1 MLTFFPHPRTVL
13 NPNFSL
19 KLINTIEERIS
30 LFKKSKIDNL
40 IVHPFTKEFSELDSE
55 DYVKNIL
62 VDQLKAKIVLI
73 GYDHKF
79 GKNRTADINNLKE
92 YGIKYNFE
100 VIEIKAE
107 EINDIAISSTKI
119 RNSIE
124 EGDIQLTNS
133 YLGYEFSFFGKVVRG
148 NSIGNDELGN
158 YLVEHLNNLEIVHK
172 DIIKD
177 NTITPTCS
185 IYIDESGERTIIS
198 SGYEKS
204 NWSNLN
210 NIQTYDSLLIDRYSI
225 KYVKEELKKVK
236 QNNDIFLTQ
245 AGYEEE
251 IDYEI
256 DFLVVSKNEI
266 EVREANEILERG
278 MAKWILLTSS
288 NLPARLL
295 SSDGVLEIVPPDF
308 KTINATGAGDA
319 TAAYISA
326 FGIEDVID
334 SVKKACAAGAIV
346 AGTNDKPS
354 LKMIDE
360 ISKLVEINPR

>member
-1 MLTFFPHPRTVL
+1 MKRFNNINEFNCKKSTIITIGTFDGVHLGHQKILKKLNVEAENNGLESSVLTFFPHPRTVL
-13 NPNFSL
+13 NPDSSL

-148 NSIGNDELGN
+148 NSIGKTLGFPTAN
-158 YLVEHLNNLEIVHK
+158 IKIGCDLKLIPKNGVYLIYTTINKKIIFGMMNIGIKPTTNENTKSIEVNLFDFNQDLYDK
-172 DIIKD
+172 
-177 NTITPTCS
+177 NIT
-185 IYIDESGERTIIS
+185 IYIKQFLREEI
-198 SGYEKS
+198 KF
-204 NWSNLN
+204 
-210 NIQTYDSLLIDRYSI
+210 DSLN
-225 KYVKEELKKVK
+225 ELKLQIEKDK
-236 QNNDIFLTQ
+236 ITCNSIINN
-245 AGYEEE
+245 
-251 IDYEI
+251 
-256 DFLVVSKNEI
+256 
-266 EVREANEILERG
+266 
-278 MAKWILLTSS
+278 
-288 NLPARLL
+288 
-295 SSDGVLEIVPPDF
+295 
-308 KTINATGAGDA
+308 
-319 TAAYISA
+319 
-326 FGIEDVID
+326 
-334 SVKKACAAGAIV
+334 
-346 AGTNDKPS
+346 
-354 LKMIDE
+354 
-360 ISKLVEINPR
+360 

>member
-1 MLTFFPHPRTVL
+1 MSFKNVLCFGSL
-13 NPNFSL
+13 NPDLVYFIE
-19 KLINTIEERIS
+19 KLPS
-30 LFKKSKIDNL
+30 
-40 IVHPFTKEFSELDSE
+40 P
-55 DYVKNIL
+55 
-62 VDQLKAKIVLI
+62 
-73 GYDHKF
+73 G
-79 GKNRTADINNLKE
+79 
-92 YGIKYNFE
+92 
-100 VIEIKAE
+100 
-107 EINDIAISSTKI
+107 
-119 RNSIE
+119 
-124 EGDIQLTNS
+124 GDIQSKKYFIRPGGTAINCA
-133 YLGYEFSFFGKVVRG
+133 ENIAMWKINTAVRG

-210 NIQTYDSLLIDRYSI
+210 NIQSYDSLLIDRYSI

-278 MAKWILLTSS
+278 MTKWILLTSS

>member
-1 MLTFFPHPRTVL
+1 MKRFNNINEFNCKKSTIITIGTFDGVHLGHQKILKKLNIEAENNGLESSVLTFFPHPRTVL
-13 NPNFSL
+13 NPNSSL

-133 YLGYEFSFFGKVVRG
+133 YLGYEFSFFGKVVKG
-148 NSIGNDELGN
+148 NSIGKTLGFPTAN
-158 YLVEHLNNLEIVHK
+158 IKIGTDLKLIPKNGVYLISTIINQKIIFGMMNIVIKPTTNENTKSIEVNLF
-172 DIIKD
+172 DFNQD
-177 NTITPTCS
+177 LYDTNIT
-185 IYIDESGERTIIS
+185 IYIKQFLREEI
-198 SGYEKS
+198 KF
-204 NWSNLN
+204 
-210 NIQTYDSLLIDRYSI
+210 DSLN
-225 KYVKEELKKVK
+225 ELKLQIEKDK
-236 QNNDIFLTQ
+236 ITCNSIINN
-245 AGYEEE
+245 
-251 IDYEI
+251 
-256 DFLVVSKNEI
+256 
-266 EVREANEILERG
+266 
-278 MAKWILLTSS
+278 
-288 NLPARLL
+288 
-295 SSDGVLEIVPPDF
+295 
-308 KTINATGAGDA
+308 
-319 TAAYISA
+319 
-326 FGIEDVID
+326 
-334 SVKKACAAGAIV
+334 
-346 AGTNDKPS
+346 
-354 LKMIDE
+354 
-360 ISKLVEINPR
+360 

>member
-1 MLTFFPHPRTVL
+1 MKRFNNINEFNCKKSTIITIGTFDGVHLGHQKILKKLNIEAENNGLESSVLTFFPHPRTVL

-124 EGDIQLTNS
+124 EGDIQLSNS
-133 YLGYEFSFFGKVVRG
+133 YLGYEFSFFGKVVKG
-148 NSIGNDELGN
+148 NSIGKTLGFPTAN
-158 YLVEHLNNLEIVHK
+158 IKIGTDLKLIPKNGVYLISTIINQKIIFGMMNIGIKPTTNKNTKSIEVNLFDFNQDLYDK
-172 DIIKD
+172 
-177 NTITPTCS
+177 NIT
-185 IYIDESGERTIIS
+185 IYIRQFLREEI
-198 SGYEKS
+198 KF
-204 NWSNLN
+204 
-210 NIQTYDSLLIDRYSI
+210 DSLN
-225 KYVKEELKKVK
+225 ELKLQIEKDK
-236 QNNDIFLTQ
+236 ITCNSIINN
-245 AGYEEE
+245 
-251 IDYEI
+251 
-256 DFLVVSKNEI
+256 
-266 EVREANEILERG
+266 
-278 MAKWILLTSS
+278 
-288 NLPARLL
+288 
-295 SSDGVLEIVPPDF
+295 
-308 KTINATGAGDA
+308 
-319 TAAYISA
+319 
-326 FGIEDVID
+326 
-334 SVKKACAAGAIV
+334 
-346 AGTNDKPS
+346 
-354 LKMIDE
+354 
-360 ISKLVEINPR
+360 

>member
-1 MLTFFPHPRTVL
+1 MVYEKTLCFGTL
-13 NPNFSL
+13 NPDLIYFVDDLPKAGGDIRSNDYNIRAGGTAINCAENIAMQE
-19 KLINTIEERIS
+19 INT
-30 LFKKSKIDNL
+30 
-40 IVHPFTKEFSELDSE
+40 
-55 DYVKNIL
+55 
-62 VDQLKAKIVLI
+62 A
-73 GYDHKF
+73 
-79 GKNRTADINNLKE
+79 
-92 YGIKYNFE
+92 
-100 VIEIKAE
+100 
-107 EINDIAISSTKI
+107 
-119 RNSIE
+119 
-124 EGDIQLTNS
+124 
-133 YLGYEFSFFGKVVRG
+133 VRG
-148 NSIGNDELGN
+148 NSIGNDELGT
-158 YLVEHLNNLEIVHK
+158 YLVEHLNNLKIVHK
-172 DIIKD
+172 DVIKD

-198 SGYEKS
+198 SGYEES

-210 NIQTYDSLLIDRYSI
+210 NIQDYDSLLIDRYSI
-225 KYVKEELKKVK
+225 KYIKKELEKVK
-236 QNNDIFLTQ
+236 KNNDIFLTQ

-266 EVREANEILERG
+266 EVKEANEILEKG

-295 SSDGVLEIVPPDF
+295 STDGVLEIVPPDF

>member
-1 MLTFFPHPRTVL
+1 MKRFNNINEFNCKKSTIITIGTFDGVHLGHQKILKKLNVEAENNGLESSVLTFFPHPRTVL
-13 NPNFSL
+13 NPDSSL

-148 NSIGNDELGN
+148 NSIGKTLGFPTAN
-158 YLVEHLNNLEIVHK
+158 IKIGTDLKLIPKNGVYLISTIINQKIIFGMMNIGIKPTTNENTKSIEVNLF
-172 DIIKD
+172 DFD
-177 NTITPTCS
+177 QDLYDTNIT
-185 IYIDESGERTIIS
+185 IYIKQFLREEI
-198 SGYEKS
+198 KF
-204 NWSNLN
+204 
-210 NIQTYDSLLIDRYSI
+210 DSLN
-225 KYVKEELKKVK
+225 ELKLQIEKDK
-236 QNNDIFLTQ
+236 ITCNSIINN
-245 AGYEEE
+245 
-251 IDYEI
+251 
-256 DFLVVSKNEI
+256 
-266 EVREANEILERG
+266 
-278 MAKWILLTSS
+278 
-288 NLPARLL
+288 
-295 SSDGVLEIVPPDF
+295 
-308 KTINATGAGDA
+308 
-319 TAAYISA
+319 
-326 FGIEDVID
+326 
-334 SVKKACAAGAIV
+334 
-346 AGTNDKPS
+346 
-354 LKMIDE
+354 
-360 ISKLVEINPR
+360 

>member
-1 MLTFFPHPRTVL
+1 MKRFNNINEFNCKKSTIITIGTFDGVHLGHQKILKKLNIEAENNGLESSVLTFFPHPRTVL

-133 YLGYEFSFFGKVVRG
+133 YLGYEFSFFGKVVKG
-148 NSIGNDELGN
+148 NSIGKTLGFPTAN
-158 YLVEHLNNLEIVHK
+158 IKIGTDLKLIPKNGVYLISTIINQKIIFGMMNIGIKPTTNENTKSIEVNLF
-172 DIIKD
+172 DFNQD
-177 NTITPTCS
+177 LYDTNIT
-185 IYIDESGERTIIS
+185 IYIKQFLREEI
-198 SGYEKS
+198 KF
-204 NWSNLN
+204 
-210 NIQTYDSLLIDRYSI
+210 DSLN
-225 KYVKEELKKVK
+225 ELKLQIEKDK
-236 QNNDIFLTQ
+236 ITCNSIINN
-245 AGYEEE
+245 
-251 IDYEI
+251 
-256 DFLVVSKNEI
+256 
-266 EVREANEILERG
+266 
-278 MAKWILLTSS
+278 
-288 NLPARLL
+288 
-295 SSDGVLEIVPPDF
+295 
-308 KTINATGAGDA
+308 
-319 TAAYISA
+319 
-326 FGIEDVID
+326 
-334 SVKKACAAGAIV
+334 
-346 AGTNDKPS
+346 
-354 LKMIDE
+354 
-360 ISKLVEINPR
+360 

>member
-1 MLTFFPHPRTVL
+1 MKRFNNINEFNCKKSTIITIGTFDGVHLGHQKILKKLNVEAENNGLESSVLTFFPHPRTVL
-13 NPNFSL
+13 NPNSSL

-133 YLGYEFSFFGKVVRG
+133 YLGYEFSFFGKVVKG
-148 NSIGNDELGN
+148 NSIGKTLGFPTAN
-158 YLVEHLNNLEIVHK
+158 IKIGTDLKLIPKNGVYLISTIINQKIIFGMMNIGIKPTTNENTKSIEVNLF
-172 DIIKD
+172 DFNQD
-177 NTITPTCS
+177 LYDTNIT
-185 IYIDESGERTIIS
+185 IYIKQFLREEIKFNS
-198 SGYEKS
+198 
-204 NWSNLN
+204 LN
-210 NIQTYDSLLIDRYSI
+210 
-225 KYVKEELKKVK
+225 ELKLQIEKDK
-236 QNNDIFLTQ
+236 ITCNSIINN
-245 AGYEEE
+245 
-251 IDYEI
+251 
-256 DFLVVSKNEI
+256 
-266 EVREANEILERG
+266 
-278 MAKWILLTSS
+278 
-288 NLPARLL
+288 
-295 SSDGVLEIVPPDF
+295 
-308 KTINATGAGDA
+308 
-319 TAAYISA
+319 
-326 FGIEDVID
+326 
-334 SVKKACAAGAIV
+334 
-346 AGTNDKPS
+346 
-354 LKMIDE
+354 
-360 ISKLVEINPR
+360 

>member
-1 MLTFFPHPRTVL
+1 MKRFNNINEFNCKKSTITTIGTFDGVHLGHQKILKKLNIEAENNGLESSVLTFFPHPRTVL
-13 NPNFSL
+13 NPNSSL

-133 YLGYEFSFFGKVVRG
+133 YLGYEFSFFGKVVKG
-148 NSIGNDELGN
+148 NSIGKTLGFPTAN
-158 YLVEHLNNLEIVHK
+158 IKIGTDLKLIPKNGVYLISTIINQKIIFGMMNIGIKPTTNENTKSIEVNLF
-172 DIIKD
+172 DFNQD
-177 NTITPTCS
+177 LYDTNIT
-185 IYIDESGERTIIS
+185 IYIKQFLREEI
-198 SGYEKS
+198 KF
-204 NWSNLN
+204 
-210 NIQTYDSLLIDRYSI
+210 DSLN
-225 KYVKEELKKVK
+225 ELKLQIEKDK
-236 QNNDIFLTQ
+236 ITCNSIINN
-245 AGYEEE
+245 
-251 IDYEI
+251 
-256 DFLVVSKNEI
+256 
-266 EVREANEILERG
+266 
-278 MAKWILLTSS
+278 
-288 NLPARLL
+288 
-295 SSDGVLEIVPPDF
+295 
-308 KTINATGAGDA
+308 
-319 TAAYISA
+319 
-326 FGIEDVID
+326 
-334 SVKKACAAGAIV
+334 
-346 AGTNDKPS
+346 
-354 LKMIDE
+354 
-360 ISKLVEINPR
+360 

>member
-1 MLTFFPHPRTVL
+1 MKRFNNINEFNCKKSTIITIGTFDGVHLGHQKILKKLNIEAENNGLESSVLTFFPHPRTVL
-13 NPNFSL
+13 NPNSSL

-133 YLGYEFSFFGKVVRG
+133 YLGYEFSFFGKVVKG
-148 NSIGNDELGN
+148 NSIGKTLGFPTANIKIGTELKLIPKNGV
-158 YLVEHLNNLEIVHK
+158 YLISTIINQKIIFGMMNIGIKPTTNENTKSIEVNLF
-172 DIIKD
+172 DFNQD
-177 NTITPTCS
+177 LYDTNIT
-185 IYIDESGERTIIS
+185 IYIKQFLREEI
-198 SGYEKS
+198 KF
-204 NWSNLN
+204 
-210 NIQTYDSLLIDRYSI
+210 DSLN
-225 KYVKEELKKVK
+225 ELKLQIEKDK
-236 QNNDIFLTQ
+236 ITCNSIINN
-245 AGYEEE
+245 
-251 IDYEI
+251 
-256 DFLVVSKNEI
+256 
-266 EVREANEILERG
+266 
-278 MAKWILLTSS
+278 
-288 NLPARLL
+288 
-295 SSDGVLEIVPPDF
+295 
-308 KTINATGAGDA
+308 
-319 TAAYISA
+319 
-326 FGIEDVID
+326 
-334 SVKKACAAGAIV
+334 
-346 AGTNDKPS
+346 
-354 LKMIDE
+354 
-360 ISKLVEINPR
+360 